1 MGNAHERFDRRG
13 IKKGTTSSRRFLPPR
28 SPTISAG
35 VLSRRLGTSEA
46 LMAYSVDRVG
56 LYASRGRDMYLL
68 ASPRHFC
75 ALLIVPILTAVL
87 AFPAIAQTSSD
98 LDRTGTASAPAH
110 SEVTGGPTNT
120 YPTPKTGPN
129 TAAPS
134 TETNSTAAKAGSEP
148 GGSAGVGN
156 FDMRLR
162 RRNLILE
169 LKRPVQ
175 PSLSTSAKPNKK

>member
-35 VLSRRLGTSEA
+35 VLSRRLASEA

-75 ALLIVPILTAVL
+75 ALLIVPILTAML

-98 LDRTGTASAPAH
+98 SDRTGTASAPAH

-120 YPTPKTGPN
+120 SKTGPN
-129 TAAPS
+129 TATPS
-134 TETNSTAAKAGSEP
+134 TETNSTAVGGAQPESNP
-148 GGSAGVGN
+148 G
-156 FDMRLR
+156 
-162 RRNLILE
+162 
-169 LKRPVQ
+169 
-175 PSLSTSAKPNKK
+175 